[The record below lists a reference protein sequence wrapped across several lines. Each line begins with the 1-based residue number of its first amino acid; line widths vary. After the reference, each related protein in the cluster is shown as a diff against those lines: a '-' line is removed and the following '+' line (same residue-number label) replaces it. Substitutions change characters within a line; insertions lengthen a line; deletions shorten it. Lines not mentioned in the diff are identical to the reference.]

1 MGSGADFIVLAF
13 LVLYLGP
20 AWLLCAKVAKKTSKR
35 VGWLMAT
42 GLIFAPAAILIIGA
56 LYESGGRA

>member
-20 AWLLCAKVAKKTSKR
+20 AWLLCAKVAKKTQYLYRNGKAIDLDGAYT
-35 VGWLMAT
+35 GWSA
-42 GLIFAPAAILIIGA
+42 FP
-56 LYESGGRA
+56 YPVRHRA